1 MITKKVTCYAKRM
14 LGVIA
19 AIVVFLVNVMPVN
32 ATQVEAVSV
41 PMIVLDK
48 YEVSGEK
55 IVPGEDFTLSFTL
68 VNYHTSQ
75 TAYDVMVDISN
86 PSGVAPVYG
95 TVSQVYVG
103 DMEPGES
110 KKISLDYNSF
120 TSITG
125 DTIDFYMTIVS
136 SLNQNYITLRIP
148 TGSDSPF
155 SIQGSNVPGEAMVN
169 ETVLASISFKV
180 LGEEN
185 VSNVVLAAKTNGE
198 TIANSQIGIVTPG
211 TTKTQ
216 TLALSFWEKG
226 EYVVDLELEYTD
238 TLGQKKSVPVGAE
251 LISVSEKPNSN
262 GDDTST
268 DEVPNAPNTETS
280 NILFMGISGIL
291 ILVIFLV
298 IVIIVRKNK

>member
-216 TLALSFWEKG
+216 TLAFSFWEKG

-238 TLGQKKSVPVGAE
+238 TLGQKKSVPVGTE

-268 DEVPNAPNTETS
+268 DEVPNAPNNETS